1 MPTENLHGNQKNVP
15 DESKKNMPV
24 GLREMN
30 LSDNQQNE
38 KFPKWDIVP
47 PNQFINPRIKK
58 AE

>member
-1 MPTENLHGNQKNVP
+1 MSTENLQRNQKNVP
-15 DESKKNMPV
+15 DESKNNV

-30 LSDNQQNE
+30 MSDNQGNDN
-38 KFPKWDIVP
+38 FPKWDIVP